1 METQRRFDKGLTRKE
16 ARSEPDRRMT
26 RASFV
31 KRGLSAFM
39 GTLALAGSSRS
50 SDGGSAGIA
59 LPEPETDRLF
69 RLKGKTNSRVRHWD
83 VITIGNLS
91 RNRYWG
97 ESDERGVRSAICSCT
112 LIAGEDFHILV
123 DPSLKNEKEMAEELD
138 RRTGLSISD
147 IDTVFITHTH
157 GDHHYGLAHFPKAR
171 WLAGAKVAE
180 GLNKSKRYSKAIEP
194 AGDRIHGVVDVI
206 STPGHT
212 MDHCSLRFDWEGFSV
227 IVAGDAVAT
236 RDFWTERR
244 GYFNAVDFELSARTM
259 DRIASIAD
267 IVVPGHDNYFLTLSS
282 S

>member
-1 METQRRFDKGLTRKE
+1 
-16 ARSEPDRRMT
+16 MT

-31 KRGLSAFM
+31 KRGLSAFL
-39 GTLALAGSSRS
+39 GTLGLAGSTRS
-50 SDGGSAGIA
+50 SEGKPAGIS
-59 LPEPETDRLF
+59 LPESETGRLF
-69 RLKGKTNSRVRHWD
+69 RLKGKTNSKVKHWD

-112 LIAGEDFHILV
+112 LIAGEDYHILV
-123 DPSLKNEKEMAEELD
+123 DPSLQSEKEMATELD

-147 IDTVFITHTH
+147 IDTVFVTHTH

-194 AGDRIHGVVDVI
+194 ADDIIHGTVDVI
-206 STPGHT
+206 PTPGHT
-212 MDHCSLRFDWEGFSV
+212 IDHSSLRFNYEGLSV
-227 IVAGDAVAT
+227 VIAGDAVAT
-236 RDFWTERR
+236 QDFWSERR

-259 DRIASIAD
+259 DKIASIAD
-267 IVVPGHDNYFLTLSS
+267 IVVPGHDNYFLNLSNP
-282 S
+282 